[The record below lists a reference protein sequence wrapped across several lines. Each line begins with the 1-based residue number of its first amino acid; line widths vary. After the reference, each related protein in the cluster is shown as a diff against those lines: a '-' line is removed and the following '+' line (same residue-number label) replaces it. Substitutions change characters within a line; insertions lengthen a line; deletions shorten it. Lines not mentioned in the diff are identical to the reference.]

1 MYPFP
6 SPQRLACDHMY
17 KFRFENQAVD
27 DAAADDPVLLA
38 AELSEEVPDAAAEEG
53 VALEA
58 AELAPPPPAE
68 LARVARVVAEEVAE
82 AAPEV

>member
-1 MYPFP
+1 
-6 SPQRLACDHMY
+6 MY

-27 DAAADDPVLLA
+27 DAAADEPVLLA

-58 AELAPPPPAE
+58 AELAPEPAE
-68 LARVARVVAEEVAE
+68 LTRVANVVAEEVAE